1 MHQKVAETD
10 EHTIKYEII
19 YTDKVSLKIHIHP
32 LKIAQNF
39 AFAIAHNGSLTNTK
53 KNDLLKVY
61 LFMCR
66 YLRLFKSLSFLI
78 SCYIIEVHCVN

>member
-1 MHQKVAETD
+1 MTLYMYCVNINKIMHQKVAETD

-39 AFAIAHNGSLTNTK
+39 AFAIAQ
-53 KNDLLKVY
+53 ND
-61 LFMCR
+61 
-66 YLRLFKSLSFLI
+66 S
-78 SCYIIEVHCVN
+78 